1 MLIPSDLNSFIALFN
16 FFLFSKPESFGMIKT
31 FLSSISSKAN
41 CKEYKR
47 EFPNSLNSPVKG
59 ASKPTLRTSFCSLL
73 KRLKLK
79 KRAT

>member
-1 MLIPSDLNSFIALFN
+1 
-16 FFLFSKPESFGMIKT
+16 MIKT

-59 ASKPTLRTSFCSLL
+59 ASKPTLRTSLCSLL